1 LGRESSRAPREGSH
15 TRMKTVSLGARLEE
29 ISGIK
34 VRTELPLAR
43 LTTFKIGGPVAVLVT
58 PETVEGLQET
68 MKVLLEAEAPLFI
81 LGNGSNLLVAD
92 EGFDGVVIRIGSAL
106 GAIASEGPDQIRI
119 GAGAL
124 WSAVLRFIQKE
135 GWTGLEFGAGIPGT
149 LGGAISTNAGTR
161 GGETFDALIG
171 ITGVDRS
178 GEIRTLAKESIVHR
192 YRSADLPDRFVVTET
207 AFHVARE
214 DPAKITER
222 IRGYQAERR
231 RDQPERE
238 PSAGCIFKNPPGG
251 SAGKLIDVAGMKGE
265 REGAAVISPVHG
277 NFIINEGGATAAQV
291 LRLIERIRER
301 VRKEYGV
308 ELELEVRKLGL
319 E

>member
-1 LGRESSRAPREGSH
+1 
-15 TRMKTVSLGARLEE
+15 MKTVSLGARLEE
-29 ISGIK
+29 IPGIK
-34 VRTELPLAR
+34 VRTEVPLAR

-58 PETVEGLQET
+58 PETIEGLRET
-68 MKVLLEAEAPLFI
+68 MKVLAEAQAPLFI

-92 EGFDGVVIRIGSAL
+92 EGFDGVVIRVGSAL
-106 GAIASEGPDQIRI
+106 GSIGSEGADKIRI

-124 WSAVLRFIQKE
+124 WSVVLRYIQKE

-161 GGETFDALIG
+161 GGETFDSLIE
-171 ITGVDRS
+171 ITGVDRT
-178 GEIRTLAKESIVHR
+178 GEVRTMSKDSITHR
-192 YRSADLPDRFVVTET
+192 YRSADLPDHFVVTET
-207 AFHVARE
+207 AFRVARE

-251 SAGKLIDVAGMKGE
+251 SAGKLIDVGGMKGE
-265 REGAAVISPVHG
+265 REGGAVISPIHG
-277 NFIINEGGATAAQV
+277 NFIINEGGATACDV
-291 LRLIERIRER
+291 LRLIERIRDR
-301 VRKEYGV
+301 VRREFSV

>member
-1 LGRESSRAPREGSH
+1 
-15 TRMKTVSLGARLEE
+15 
-29 ISGIK
+29 
-34 VRTELPLAR
+34 
-43 LTTFKIGGPVAVLVT
+43 
-58 PETVEGLQET
+58 VEGLQEA
-68 MKVLLEAEAPLFI
+68 MKVLSEAEAPLFI
-81 LGNGSNLLVAD
+81 LGNGSNLLVSD

-106 GAIASEGPDQIRI
+106 GAIAAEGSDKIRI

-124 WSAVLRFIQKE
+124 WSTVLRFIQKE

-161 GGETFDALIG
+161 GGETFDSLIG

-178 GEIRTLAKESIVHR
+178 GEIRTLAKGEIVHR

-207 AFHVARE
+207 AFRVARE

-265 REGAAVISPVHG
+265 REGGAVISPIHG
-277 NFIINEGGATAAQV
+277 NFIINEGGATAADV
-291 LRLIERIRER
+291 LRLIDRIKER
-301 VRKEYGV
+301 VKKEFSI

>member
-1 LGRESSRAPREGSH
+1 
-15 TRMKTVSLGARLEE
+15 MKTVSLGARLEE

-34 VRTELPLAR
+34 VRTEVPLAR
-43 LTTFKIGGPVAVLVT
+43 LTTFKIGGPAAVVVT
-58 PETVEGLQET
+58 PETTEGLQEA
-68 MKVLLEAEAPLFI
+68 MKVLAEAGAPLFI

-106 GAIASEGPDQIRI
+106 GAVASEGADKVRI

-124 WSAVLRFIQKE
+124 WSVVLRFIQKE

-161 GGETFDALIG
+161 GGETFDSLLE
-171 ITGVDRS
+171 ITGVDRL
-178 GEIRTLAKESIVHR
+178 GQVRTIPKESIVHR
-192 YRSADLPDRFVVTET
+192 YRSADLPEHFVVTET
-207 AFHVARE
+207 MFRAARE
-214 DPAKITER
+214 DPEKITER

-251 SAGKLIDVAGMKGE
+251 SAGKLIDVGGMKGE
-265 REGAAVISPVHG
+265 KEGAAVISPIHG
-277 NFIINEGGATAAQV
+277 NFIINQGGATAADV
-291 LRLIERIRER
+291 LRLIERIRKR
-301 VRKEYGV
+301 VRKEFSV
-308 ELELEVRKLGL
+308 DLELEVRKLGF